1 MANNNVIERL
11 VELLEE
17 PVQSHG
23 LELVAVE
30 QTGGRKQPIIRV
42 LLDKE
47 GGVTLD
53 EVAGAAKWI
62 GVLLDESD
70 PVPGTYTLEVSS
82 PGIDRPLRKLED
94 FSRFAGEQV
103 TVKTCAHEGRSS
115 WTGTLTGV
123 RDDQVC
129 VTVDGEEVEILYSDI
144 VKARIKGRV
153 DFGNERETPD
163 ERRFIE
169 RCSRRTRT

>member
-1 MANNNVIERL
+1 MSVIDRL

-30 QTGGRKQPIIRV
+30 QTGGRKQPVIRV

-47 GGVTLD
+47 GGITLD
-53 EVAGAAKWI
+53 EVAVAAKWI
-62 GVLLDESD
+62 GTLFDESD
-70 PVPGTYTLEVSS
+70 PIQGTYTLEVSS

-103 TVKTCAHEGRSS
+103 TVKTCADEGRAS
-115 WTGTLTGV
+115 WSGTLGGV
-123 RDDQVC
+123 RGDRVC
-129 VTVDGEEVEILYSDI
+129 IIVDGDEVEIEYSDI

-153 DFGNERETPD
+153 DFGNERGNA
-163 ERRFIE
+163 
-169 RCSRRTRT
+169 